1 MAGNEDEQDDKA
13 DADEHREEENHECSL
28 VEQLANVGLADA
40 SPVHEGVLAQAGKS
54 EDGIDAVLLRGK
66 GVDAD
71 RKGEDEL
78 ESK

>member
-1 MAGNEDEQDDKA
+1 VARNEDEQDDKA
-13 DADEHREEENHECSL
+13 DADEHREEEDHKCSL
-28 VEQLANVGLADA
+28 VEQLTDVGLTDA
-40 SPVHEGVLAQAGKS
+40 RPVHEGVLAQAGKS

-71 RKGEDEL
+71 REGEDEL

>member
-1 MAGNEDEQDDKA
+1 MAGNENEQDNKA
-13 DADEHREEENHECSL
+13 DADEHREEEDHECSL
-28 VEQLANVGLADA
+28 VEQLANVGLTNAR
-40 SPVHEGVLAQAGKS
+40 PIHKGVLAQAGKS

-71 RKGEDEL
+71 SEGEDEL